1 MQKRRILIVDNNDE
15 LRAILENAL
24 GSLGHEAVVTGD
36 RDEALS
42 RNDLA
47 EFDLIISDLTE
58 EETESSDDSDG
69 GSIAPT
75 PEQSN
80 GKPESKQHRRYLLT
94 SLPPNTAEPVIVKAF
109 KMVAANYLRLPYN
122 KDELREIVEQT
133 LSYKL
138 RYVDDPR
145 LLSHTHEKIEFE
157 LPSDLALM
165 NGVLQYLLERVA
177 KLGVIA
183 PEKSNLFIALD
194 EAFVNAVKHGNK
206 NDPTKLVRV
215 GAELSP
221 KEASFT
227 IEDEGEGF
235 DVQTIPDPRDPANL
249 FKSSGRGVLL
259 IYNIMDE
266 VEYNAQGNRV
276 KMVKRPEPAVETQ
289 LVEPGTPNDKH
300 AGNV

>member
-1 MQKRRILIVDNNDE
+1 MQQRRILIVDNNDE
-15 LRAILENAL
+15 LRAILANAL
-24 GSLGHEAVVTGD
+24 GSLGHAAVVTGD
-36 RDEALS
+36 REEALS
-42 RNDLA
+42 RKDLS

-58 EETESSDDSDG
+58 ENDSEE
-69 GSIAPT
+69 PT
-75 PEQSN
+75 PTEGNNSTDE
-80 GKPESKQHRRYLLT
+80 PHRRHLLT
-94 SLPPNTAEPVIVKAF
+94 SVSPKSDEPVIVKAF
-109 KMVAANYLRLPYN
+109 KMVAANYLRLPYSR
-122 KDELREIVEQT
+122 DDLREIVEQT

-138 RYVDDPR
+138 RFVDDPN

-177 KLGVIA
+177 KLGLIA
-183 PEKSNLFIALD
+183 PERSNLFIALD

-206 NDPTKLVRV
+206 NDPTKLIRV

-221 KEASFT
+221 KEAIFT

-300 AGNV
+300 AGNL

>member
-1 MQKRRILIVDNNDE
+1 MQKRRILIVDNNDD
-15 LRAILENAL
+15 LRAILEDAL
-24 GSLGHEAVVTGD
+24 GLLGHEAVVTGD
-36 RDEALS
+36 RDEALN
-42 RNDLA
+42 RDDLDQ
-47 EFDLIISDLTE
+47 FDLIISDLTE
-58 EETESSDDSDG
+58 DAQTD
-69 GSIAPT
+69 
-75 PEQSN
+75 QSN
-80 GKPESKQHRRYLLT
+80 GPPNAQPVSQPHRRHLLT
-94 SLPPNTAEPVIVKAF
+94 PVFSNATEPVIVKAF
-109 KMVAANYLRLPYN
+109 KMVAANYLRSPYN
-122 KDELREIVEQT
+122 KGELREIVEQT

-138 RYVDDPR
+138 RYVDDPS

-177 KLGVIA
+177 KLGLIA
-183 PEKSNLFIALD
+183 PERSNLFIALD

-221 KEASFT
+221 SEACFT

-235 DVQTIPDPRDPANL
+235 DVATIPDPRDPANL

-276 KMVKRPEPAVETQ
+276 KMVKRPERPAETQ

-300 AGNV
+300 VH

>member
-1 MQKRRILIVDNNDE
+1 MDKRRILIVDNNDE
-15 LRAILENAL
+15 LRAILEKAL

-42 RNDLA
+42 RNDLDQ
-47 EFDLIISDLTE
+47 FDLIISDLTE
-58 EETESSDDSDG
+58 EDTQPDQLTTG
-69 GSIAPT
+69 
-75 PEQSN
+75 QSTQQPGNQPN
-80 GKPESKQHRRYLLT
+80 GTAANELHRRRLLT
-94 SLPPNTAEPVIVKAF
+94 PINSNAAEPVIVKAF
-109 KMVAANYLRLPYN
+109 KMVAANYLRQPYN
-122 KDELREIVEQT
+122 KNELRQIVEQT

-138 RYVDDPR
+138 RYVDDPS

-157 LPSDLALM
+157 LPSDIALM
-165 NGVLQYLLERVA
+165 SGVLKYLLERVA
-177 KLGVIA
+177 KMGVIS
-183 PEKSNLFIALD
+183 PEASNLFVALD

-206 NDPTKLVRV
+206 SDPTKLIRV

-235 DVQTIPDPRDPANL
+235 DVETIPDPRDPANL

-276 KMVKRPEPAVETQ
+276 KMVKRPEPGAKT
-289 LVEPGTPNDKH
+289 GTR
-300 AGNV
+300 

>member
-15 LRAILENAL
+15 LRAILESAL
-24 GSLGHEAVVTGD
+24 GGLGHEAVVTGD
-36 RDEALS
+36 RDEALN
-42 RNDLA
+42 RNDLDQ
-47 EFDLIISDLTE
+47 FDLIISDLTE
-58 EETESSDDSDG
+58 EDAQPDEQSTQQSTEQTAVPRTG
-69 GSIAPT
+69 
-75 PEQSN
+75 QSN
-80 GKPESKQHRRYLLT
+80 GKPTNELHRRRLLT
-94 SLPPNTAEPVIVKAF
+94 PVNSNAAEPVIVKAF

-122 KDELREIVEQT
+122 RDELRQIVEQT

-138 RYVDDPR
+138 RYVDDPS

-165 NGVLQYLLERVA
+165 SGVLQYLLERVA
-177 KLGVIA
+177 KMGVISS
-183 PEKSNLFIALD
+183 EGSNLFVALD

-206 NDPTKLVRV
+206 NDPSKLIRV

-221 KEASFT
+221 KEACFT
-227 IEDEGEGF
+227 VEDEGEGF

-276 KMVKRPEPAVETQ
+276 KMVKRPEPAAET
-289 LVEPGTPNDKH
+289 GTR
-300 AGNV
+300 

>member
-1 MQKRRILIVDNNDE
+1 MQKRRILIVDNNDD
-15 LRAILENAL
+15 LRAILENVL
-24 GSLGHEAVVTGD
+24 GSLGYDAVVTGD

-42 RNDLA
+42 RDDLDQ
-47 EFDLIISDLTE
+47 FDVIISDLTE
-58 EETESSDDSDG
+58 EDTHANDQSLVE
-69 GSIAPT
+69 
-75 PEQSN
+75 SN
-80 GKPESKQHRRYLLT
+80 GKPERELHRRCLLT
-94 SLPPNTAEPVIVKAF
+94 PVSANAVEPVIVKAF

-133 LSYKL
+133 LAYKL
-138 RYVDDPR
+138 RYVDDPS

-177 KLGVIA
+177 KLGLIA
-183 PEKSNLFIALD
+183 PERSNLFIALD

-215 GAELSP
+215 SAELSP
-221 KEASFT
+221 KEACFT

-235 DVQTIPDPRDPANL
+235 NVQTIPDPCDPANL

-276 KMVKRPEPAVETQ
+276 KMVKRPEPSVETQ

>member
-1 MQKRRILIVDNNDE
+1 MQKRRILIVDNNDD
-15 LRAILENAL
+15 LRAILEDAL
-24 GSLGHEAVVTGD
+24 GLLGHEAVVTGD
-36 RDEALS
+36 RDEALN
-42 RNDLA
+42 RDDLDQ
-47 EFDLIISDLTE
+47 FDLIISDLTE
-58 EETESSDDSDG
+58 DAEPVG
-69 GSIAPT
+69 
-75 PEQSN
+75 QSN
-80 GKPESKQHRRYLLT
+80 GQPGVKPVSQPHRRHLLT
-94 SLPPNTAEPVIVKAF
+94 PVFSNATEAVIVKAF
-109 KMVAANYLRLPYN
+109 KMVAANYLRNPYN

-138 RYVDDPR
+138 RYVDDPS

-157 LPSDLALM
+157 LPSDLTLM

-177 KLGVIA
+177 KLGLIA
-183 PEKSNLFIALD
+183 PERSNLFIALD

-221 KEASFT
+221 SEACFT

-235 DVQTIPDPRDPANL
+235 DVATIPDPRDPANL

-276 KMVKRPEPAVETQ
+276 KMVKRPERSAETQ

-300 AGNV
+300 VH

>member
-42 RNDLA
+42 RDDLDQ
-47 EFDLIISDLTE
+47 FDLIISDLTE
-58 EETESSDDSDG
+58 ED
-69 GSIAPT
+69 APSGQLST
-75 PEQSN
+75 GQSTAQPSGPAN
-80 GKPESKQHRRYLLT
+80 GKAANELHRRRLLT
-94 SLPPNTAEPVIVKAF
+94 PVNSNAAEPVIVKAF
-109 KMVAANYLRLPYN
+109 KMVAANYLRQPYN

-138 RYVDDPR
+138 RYVDDPS

-157 LPSDLALM
+157 LPSDVALM
-165 NGVLQYLLERVA
+165 GGVLQYLLERVA
-177 KLGVIA
+177 KMGVISS
-183 PEKSNLFIALD
+183 EGSNLFVALD

-206 NDPTKLVRV
+206 NDPTKLIRV

-221 KEASFT
+221 KEACFT
-227 IEDEGEGF
+227 VEDEGEGF

-259 IYNIMDE
+259 LSTTSWTKLSTML
-266 VEYNAQGNRV
+266 RV
-276 KMVKRPEPAVETQ
+276 IA
-289 LVEPGTPNDKH
+289 
-300 AGNV
+300 

>member
-15 LRAILENAL
+15 LRAILEESL

-36 RDEALS
+36 RDEALN
-42 RNDLA
+42 RDDLD
-47 EFDLIISDLTE
+47 EFDVIISDLTE
-58 EETESSDDSDG
+58 EAQTGEE
-69 GSIAPT
+69 
-75 PEQSN
+75 SN
-80 GKPESKQHRRYLLT
+80 GQNTQLAAKPHRHHLLT
-94 SLPPNTAEPVIVKAF
+94 PVVSSLTEPVIVKAF
-109 KMVAANYLRLPYN
+109 KMVAANYLRSPYN

-138 RYVDDPR
+138 RYVDDPS

-177 KLGVIA
+177 KLGLIA
-183 PEKSNLFIALD
+183 PEGSNLFVALD

-206 NDPTKLVRV
+206 NDPTKLVRL

-221 KEASFT
+221 TEACFT

-235 DVQTIPDPRDPANL
+235 DVATIPDPRDPANL

-276 KMVKRPEPAVETQ
+276 KMVKRPERSVETQ
-289 LVEPGTPNDKH
+289 LVEPVTPNDKH
-300 AGNV
+300 AR

>member
-24 GSLGHEAVVTGD
+24 GSLGCEAIVTGD

-42 RNDLA
+42 RKDLDQ
-47 EFDLIISDLTE
+47 FDVIISDLTE
-58 EETESSDDSDG
+58 EEDQT
-69 GSIAPT
+69 GSQST
-75 PEQSN
+75 GQTSEQPN
-80 GKPESKQHRRYLLT
+80 GNPVNEQHRRHLVT
-94 SLPPNTAEPVIVKAF
+94 QVAANATEPVIVKAF

-138 RYVDDPR
+138 RYVDDPN

-165 NGVLQYLLERVA
+165 NGVLQYLLARVA
-177 KLGVIA
+177 KLGLIA
-183 PEKSNLFIALD
+183 PERSNLFIALD

-206 NDPTKLVRV
+206 NDPNKLVRV

-221 KEASFT
+221 KEACFT

-276 KMVKRPEPAVETQ
+276 KMVKRPDPAVETQ

>member
-1 MQKRRILIVDNNDE
+1 MQKRRILIVDNNDD
-15 LRAILENAL
+15 LRAILEDAL
-24 GSLGHEAVVTGD
+24 GLLGHEAVVTGD
-36 RDEALS
+36 RDEALN
-42 RNDLA
+42 RDDLDQ
-47 EFDLIISDLTE
+47 FDLIISDLTE
-58 EETESSDDSDG
+58 DAENVD
-69 GSIAPT
+69 
-75 PEQSN
+75 QSN
-80 GKPESKQHRRYLLT
+80 GQLNAQPATQPHRRHLLT
-94 SLPPNTAEPVIVKAF
+94 PVFSNATEAVIVKAF
-109 KMVAANYLRLPYN
+109 KMVAANYLRNPYN

-138 RYVDDPR
+138 RYVDDPS

-177 KLGVIA
+177 KLGLIA
-183 PEKSNLFIALD
+183 PERSNLFIALD

-221 KEASFT
+221 SEACFT

-235 DVQTIPDPRDPANL
+235 DVATIPDPRDPANL

-276 KMVKRPEPAVETQ
+276 KMVKRPERSAETQ

-300 AGNV
+300 VH

>member
-1 MQKRRILIVDNNDE
+1 MHKRRILIVDNNDD
-15 LRAILENAL
+15 LRALLEDAL
-24 GSLGHEAVVTGD
+24 GGLGHEAVVTGD
-36 RDEALS
+36 RDEALN
-42 RNDLA
+42 RDDLD

-58 EETESSDDSDG
+58 DQTADKSSG
-69 GSIAPT
+69 LNTQPA
-75 PEQSN
+75 
-80 GKPESKQHRRYLLT
+80 GKPQRRHLLT
-94 SLPPNTAEPVIVKAF
+94 PVFPNATGPVIVKAF
-109 KMVAANYLRLPYN
+109 KMVAANYLRSPYN

-138 RYVDDPR
+138 RYVDDPS

-177 KLGVIA
+177 KLGLIT
-183 PEKSNLFIALD
+183 PEASNLFVALD

-221 KEASFT
+221 KEACFT

-235 DVQTIPDPRDPANL
+235 DVATIPDPRDPANL

-276 KMVKRPEPAVETQ
+276 KMVKRPERSVETQ

-300 AGNV
+300 AR

>member
-15 LRAILENAL
+15 LRAILEKAL

-42 RNDLA
+42 RDDLDQ
-47 EFDLIISDLTE
+47 FDLIISDLTE
-58 EETESSDDSDG
+58 EDTQPGQQATGQSTEQSTEQSTG
-69 GSIAPT
+69 QSIEKPSG
-75 PEQSN
+75 PSN
-80 GKPESKQHRRYLLT
+80 GKPANELHRRRLLT
-94 SLPPNTAEPVIVKAF
+94 PVNSNAAEPVIVKAF
-109 KMVAANYLRLPYN
+109 KMVAANYLRQPYS

-138 RYVDDPR
+138 RYVDDPS
-145 LLSHTHEKIEFE
+145 LLLHTHEKIEFE
-157 LPSDLALM
+157 LPSDVALM
-165 NGVLQYLLERVA
+165 SGVLQYLLERVA
-177 KLGVIA
+177 KMGVIS
-183 PEKSNLFIALD
+183 PEASNLFVALD

-206 NDPTKLVRV
+206 NDPTKLIRV

-221 KEASFT
+221 KEACFT
-227 IEDEGEGF
+227 IEDEGAGF

-276 KMVKRPEPAVETQ
+276 KMVKRPKPAA
-289 LVEPGTPNDKH
+289 GT
-300 AGNV
+300 GTR

>member
-42 RNDLA
+42 RDDLDQ
-47 EFDLIISDLTE
+47 FDLIISDLTE
-58 EETESSDDSDG
+58 ETAGEPETN
-69 GSIAPT
+69 PT
-75 PEQSN
+75 QAVSP
-80 GKPESKQHRRYLLT
+80 HRRHLLT
-94 SLPPNTAEPVIVKAF
+94 SVVPNAAGPTIVKAF
-109 KMVAANYLRLPYN
+109 KMVAANYLRFPYN

-138 RYVDDPR
+138 RYVDTPS

-235 DVQTIPDPRDPANL
+235 DMQTIPDPCDPTNL

-289 LVEPGTPNDKH
+289 LVEPGKPNDKH
-300 AGNV
+300 V

>member
-15 LRAILENAL
+15 LRVILENAL
-24 GSLGHEAVVTGD
+24 GGLGHEAIVTGD
-36 RDEALS
+36 RDVALS
-42 RNDLA
+42 RDDLDQ
-47 EFDLIISDLTE
+47 FDLIISDLTE
-58 EETESSDDSDG
+58 EASAEIPEHQNG
-69 GSIAPT
+69 NIAKDHP
-75 PEQSN
+75 
-80 GKPESKQHRRYLLT
+80 RRHLLT
-94 SLPPNTAEPVIVKAF
+94 KVAPSTSGPMLVKAF
-109 KMVAANYLRLPYN
+109 KMVAANYLRFPYN
-122 KDELREIVEQT
+122 KDELREIVEKT

-138 RYVDDPR
+138 RYVDTPN

-157 LPSDLALM
+157 LPSDLTLM

-177 KLGVIA
+177 KMGVIA

-206 NDPTKLVRV
+206 NDPAKLVRV

-221 KEASFT
+221 KEACFT
-227 IEDEGEGF
+227 VEDEGEGF
-235 DVQTIPDPRDPANL
+235 DVQTIPDPCDPANL

-276 KMVKRPEPAVETQ
+276 KMVKRPDAALETQ

>member
-15 LRAILENAL
+15 LRAILEESL

-36 RDEALS
+36 RDEALN
-42 RNDLA
+42 RDDLD

-58 EETESSDDSDG
+58 EAQTGEE
-69 GSIAPT
+69 
-75 PEQSN
+75 SN
-80 GKPESKQHRRYLLT
+80 GQNTQLAAKPHRRHLLT
-94 SLPPNTAEPVIVKAF
+94 PVVSSLTEPVIVKAF
-109 KMVAANYLRLPYN
+109 KMVAANYLRSPYN

-138 RYVDDPR
+138 RYVDDPS

-177 KLGVIA
+177 KLGLIA
-183 PEKSNLFIALD
+183 SEGSNLFVALD

-206 NDPTKLVRV
+206 NDPTKLVRL

-221 KEASFT
+221 TEACFT

-235 DVQTIPDPRDPANL
+235 DVATIPDPRDPANL

-276 KMVKRPEPAVETQ
+276 KMVKRPERSVETQ
-289 LVEPGTPNDKH
+289 LVEPVTPNDKH
-300 AGNV
+300 AR

>member
-24 GSLGHEAVVTGD
+24 ESLGCEAVVTGD

-42 RNDLA
+42 RKDLDQ
-47 EFDLIISDLTE
+47 FDLIISDLTE
-58 EETESSDDSDG
+58 EDTQSSSESTG
-69 GSIAPT
+69 
-75 PEQSN
+75 QSTGLSTAQAN
-80 GKPESKQHRRYLLT
+80 GKPANELHRRHLLT
-94 SLPPNTAEPVIVKAF
+94 PVTSSAEEPVIVKAF
-109 KMVAANYLRLPYN
+109 KMVAANSLRLPAN
-122 KDELREIVEQT
+122 KDQLREIVEKT

-138 RYVDDPR
+138 RYVDDPN

-177 KLGVIA
+177 KLGLIA
-183 PEKSNLFIALD
+183 PERSNLFIALD

-221 KEASFT
+221 QEACFT